1 MNWQRSKA
9 NPRTKAKKTSAPERV
24 FIIKNKLAD
33 FDYFGQTKL
42 ADLHWTSDQF
52 WDADFF
58 GLMELLNAKPKKDR
72 PIDPGKM
79 WEQYKNKQEK
89 G

>member
-1 MNWQRSKA
+1 M
-9 NPRTKAKKTSAPERV
+9 RTKVKRISAPERV
-24 FIIKNKLAD
+24 FILKNKLED
-33 FDYFGQTKL
+33 FDYFGQNTMINQ
-42 ADLHWTSDQF
+42 HWTSDQF
-52 WDADFF
+52 WNADYF

-79 WEQYKNKQEK
+79 FEQYKQQEK